1 MNIRSV
7 LTFLFTLMVIANVNA
22 RMPNVVIIYT
32 DDQGSID
39 INSYGS
45 KDLITPAMDSLCREG
60 VRFTQFYSA
69 AAVCSPSRAALL
81 TGRVPA
87 RAGVP
92 GNVSSHP
99 GGRGARIRYRNR
111 SPEYSPTYWRC

>member
-1 MNIRSV
+1 MKIKSI
-7 LTFLFTLMVIANVNA
+7 LIFLFSLVLAANAEA

-39 INSYGS
+39 INSYGA

-69 AAVCSPSRAALL
+69 AAVCSPSRAARRRRPPS
-81 TGRVPA
+81 GRTRP
-87 RAGVP
+87 R
-92 GNVSSHP
+92 
-99 GGRGARIRYRNR
+99 RR
-111 SPEYSPTYWRC
+111 STA